1 MVEAFTIFPNC
12 QFTQFLHSRGVDMAS
27 IRKSKTANGYRF
39 YVQIRLEGHPQ
50 QSKTFSN
57 LKEAKQW
64 STITEFEI
72 RKGYYVSTDDAEKLT
87 VANIID
93 RYTEEVLP
101 QQKSKRQSISSS
113 RIIKSHIGDY
123 SLLKLS
129 RSVCASY
136 RDKRLKSVSPSTVKK
151 EISLLSRV
159 INVAIKDWG
168 IFLPHGNPINSIRKP
183 TENKS
188 RNRRLENNELNLLLS
203 SSSDFMK
210 NVIVL
215 LVNTAIR
222 RGELC
227 KIQFNHINFEHQT
240 LLLKDTKNGD
250 DREIPLTKK
259 SIESINQLININPLC
274 KKEPMPIVAI
284 TPDGITRMFQKLCLR
299 LNIEDLRL
307 HDLRHEATSTLFEHG
322 LNIMEVSSITGHKD
336 LKMLKR
342 YTHLKATNT
351 LKKLENN
358 KNFKPI
364 NKPTNILRET

>member
-1 MVEAFTIFPNC
+1 MVATATIFHNC
-12 QFTQFLHSRGVDMAS
+12 QITQFLHSRGVNMAS

-50 QSKTFSN
+50 QSKTFSK
-57 LKEAKQW
+57 LSDAKQW
-64 STITEFEI
+64 SVVAENEI
-72 RKGYYVSTDDAEKLT
+72 RKGYFVSTDDAEKLT
-87 VANIID
+87 VANILD
-93 RYTEEVLP
+93 RYSDEVLP

-136 RDKRLKSVSPSTVKK
+136 RDKRLQTVSPSTVKK

-168 IFLPHGNPINSIRKP
+168 IFLPYGNPVNSIRKP
-183 TENKS
+183 RENKS
-188 RNRRLENNELNLLLS
+188 RNRRLENNELDLLLCN
-203 SSSDFMK
+203 SSDFMK
-210 NVIVL
+210 NVISL
-215 LVNTAIR
+215 LCETAIR

-227 KIQFNHINFEHQT
+227 KIQFNDINFEHQT

-259 SIESINQLININPLC
+259 SIESINHLININPLC
-274 KKEPMPIVAI
+274 KKEPMSIIAI
-284 TPDGITRMFQKLCLR
+284 TPDGITRMFQKLCLK
-299 LNIEDLRL
+299 LNIKDLRL
-307 HDLRHEATSTLFEHG
+307 HDLRHEATSMLFEHG

-342 YTHLKATNT
+342 YTHLKA
-351 LKKLENN
+351 KD
-358 KNFKPI
+358 
-364 NKPTNILRET
+364 ILQKIEASKI